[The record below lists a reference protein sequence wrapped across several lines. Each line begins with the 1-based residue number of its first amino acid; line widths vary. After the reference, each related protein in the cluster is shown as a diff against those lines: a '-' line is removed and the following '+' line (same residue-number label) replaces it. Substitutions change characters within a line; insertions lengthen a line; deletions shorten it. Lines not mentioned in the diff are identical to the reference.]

1 MAVTVHT
8 SIDPVTGVLPR
19 AAMTQRLDEAIGH
32 AERTGAS
39 MSVFLFDVDFFKT
52 VNDVYGHLRG
62 DLVLR
67 QLCDVVTAAVPET
80 DVLFRYGGDEFV
92 LLLPETGRA
101 GAVQLAVRVIDQV
114 KNAQFPG
121 EPVLHLSVSLGV
133 ASFPEDGGDQ
143 ATLLACADRRNYLAK
158 HRGRGAA
165 VADDVDTTAD
175 ADAGSS
181 RLWERDTAVAAT
193 HDFLTR
199 VQAAGS
205 GALRL
210 TGQPGAGYTR
220 FLTEV
225 DRLAGMRGFAVHAV
239 GPDPDPDPIPVRPG
253 TPILLVADC
262 DAAPRVAQAVAD
274 LAGAAPEV
282 LAVVYATTAGKP
294 APPPDLPEL
303 AVVELSPWSPA
314 TLGIWLRSVLRGE
327 PSRTLVSWIA
337 RQSGGLPATAAAE
350 LDRLRQRHSLVP
362 VGTGGWTVDP
372 AVLRRSRR
380 QVRLPAAMTRL
391 IGREA
396 ELRELAGLVREN
408 RLVTLVGAGGIG
420 KTRLSL
426 AAAAAVAEQFDDGVV
441 FVPLDTCT
449 NEDLVIAAIALALR
463 VDEVPGEDLL
473 ETLLGHLGEASILLL
488 LDNFEQALSAAPLI
502 GEMLSAV
509 ATLQVLATS
518 REALDLYG
526 EQVYTV
532 PPLPLPDIST
542 LPAGAAGVA
551 QARQD
556 SPAVVLFEQRAKN
569 AVTDFALTAETLPV
583 VVALCRQLDGL
594 PLAIELA
601 AAQVDRMD
609 PAALLEHL
617 RQHLSTL
624 GAGPSN
630 RPERQQTLR
639 GALEWSYALLDA
651 EQQRDFAALSVFVG
665 GCTTEAAADVAQLAG
680 PAYGPAEPP
689 PDQADDWQE
698 KATRRLDL
706 LVRKSLLA
714 VDVQDD
720 GGRRYR
726 MLETIRAYATTML
739 ASHYAAH
746 TVHDRHAGY
755 YAGLAERAATGLES
769 PDQVRWVEWLERDY
783 PNLRSAVSWALDS
796 ADVDSARRI
805 CQGLWRYWRRGSHLG
820 EGREWLDRVLAAGDH
835 MTANQRA
842 RLLYPAAVLAATQ
855 DDHETATRLGWQ
867 GLRLA
872 ESEQDLPTVA
882 QARNVLGAAAL
893 AAGQYDTA
901 AEHFRQ
907 SLAICHQTGEA
918 RGTAIAM
925 GNLAKL
931 SLRIGA
937 IDEAGEYIEQCLAL
951 ERAAGNSGGILLGLE
966 CQGDIL
972 LAQGR
977 LAEARG
983 VLAESLALSRDL
995 GDLFGEAM
1003 ALHQLASVA
1012 ATEGDRPQALDRFL
1026 TAIRLRY
1033 EVEDREGLAVT
1044 LECVAEVIADGDP
1057 ELGVRLLA
1065 AADVLRERHR
1075 LPVPPEQEPKRDS
1088 VLRRARIRLGDLTFT
1103 AAGQAGRVAPL
1114 ELIMDQVHDL
1124 HSR

>member
-1 MAVTVHT
+1 MATQT

-19 AAMTQRLDEAIGH
+19 AAMTRSLDEAIGR
-32 AERTGAS
+32 AERTGGS

-67 QLCDVVTAAVPET
+67 QLCDVVTAAVPAT
-80 DVLFRYGGDEFV
+80 DILFRYGGDEFV
-92 LLLPETGRA
+92 LVLPDTGRTE
-101 GAVQLAVRVIDQV
+101 AVRLAVRVVEQV

-133 ASFPEDGGDQ
+133 ASYPEDGNDQ

-165 VADDVDTTAD
+165 VADDVDTA

-199 VQAAGS
+199 VQAAGC

-220 FLTEV
+220 FLAEV
-225 DRLAGMRGFAVHAV
+225 DRLAGMRGFEVRTV
-239 GPDPDPDPIPVRPG
+239 GPEPEPEPEPVRAG
-253 TPILLVADC
+253 ARVLLIADC
-262 DAAPRVAQAVAD
+262 DAAPHVADAVARA
-274 LAGAAPEV
+274 AGAAPAV
-282 LAVVYATTAGKP
+282 LAVVYAAAGGS
-294 APPPDLPEL
+294 APPPDVPEL
-303 AVVELSPWSPA
+303 AMVELSPWSPA
-314 TLGIWLRSVLRGE
+314 TLRIWLRSALRGE

-350 LDRLRQRHSLVP
+350 LDRLRQRHGVVP
-362 VGTGGWTVDP
+362 VGAGGWTVDP

-391 IGREA
+391 IGRER
-396 ELRELAGLVREN
+396 ELREIAGLVRES

-426 AAAAAVAEQFDDGVV
+426 AAAAAMADQFDDGVV

-473 ETLLGHLGEASILLL
+473 ETLLGHLAEASVLLL

-518 REALDLYG
+518 REPLDLYG

-532 PPLPLPDIST
+532 PPLPLPDISA
-542 LPAGAAGVA
+542 LPPGSAGVV
-551 QARQD
+551 QARQE
-556 SPAVVLFEQRAKN
+556 SPAVALFEQRAKN
-569 AVTDFALTAETLPV
+569 AVIDFALSAETLPV
-583 VVALCRQLDGL
+583 VAALCRRLDGL

-601 AAQVDRMD
+601 AAQLDRMD

-617 RQHLSTL
+617 GRHLSTL

-630 RPERQQTLR
+630 RPQRQQTLR

-651 EQQRDFAALSVFVG
+651 EQQRDFATLSVFLG
-665 GCTTEAAADVAQLAG
+665 GCTAEAAAAVAEQTDPPAG
-680 PAYGPAEPP
+680 PAGAAPE
-689 PDQADDWQE
+689 QAGDRLE
-698 KATRRLDL
+698 NASRRLDL

-714 VDVQDD
+714 VDVQED
-720 GGRRYR
+720 GERRYR

-739 ASHYAAH
+739 ASQHAAD
-746 TVHDRHAGY
+746 TAHDRHAGY
-755 YAGLAERAATGLES
+755 YAGLAERAAAGLES
-769 PDQVRWVEWLERDY
+769 PDQVRWVERLERDY
-783 PNLRSAVSWALDS
+783 PNLRSAVSWALD
-796 ADVDSARRI
+796 AQDVDSARRI
-805 CQGLWRYWRRGSHLG
+805 CHGLWRYWRRGSHLA
-820 EGREWLDRVLAAGDH
+820 EGREWLDRVLAMGGQ
-835 MTANQRA
+835 MTADQRA

-872 ESEQDLPTVA
+872 ESSADLPTVA

-893 AAGQYDTA
+893 AAGQYDDA

-907 SLAICHQTGEA
+907 SLAICRRTGEA

-937 IDEAGEYIEQCLAL
+937 VEQAGGYIEQCLAL

-977 LAEARG
+977 LGEARG
-983 VLAESLALSRDL
+983 VLGESLSLSRDL

-1003 ALHQLASVA
+1003 ALHQLGSVA
-1012 ATEGDRPQALDRFL
+1012 AAEGDRTEALDRYL

-1033 EVEDREGLAVT
+1033 EVEDREGLAVS
-1044 LECVAEVIADGDP
+1044 LECVAEVIAEGEP
-1057 ELGVRLLA
+1057 ELAVRLLA
-1065 AADVLRERHR
+1065 GADVLRERHR
-1075 LPVPPEQEPKRDS
+1075 LPVPPEQQPRRDGIR
-1088 VLRRARIRLGDLTFT
+1088 RRARVRLGDLTFT
-1103 AAGQAGRVAPL
+1103 AAGQAGRAAPL
-1114 ELIMDQVHDL
+1114 ELVLDQVHDL
-1124 HSR
+1124 HGV